1 LYANPAGD
9 KAVGSDTAIDAASPA
24 NDDIT
29 DEEGN
34 GVAGTCTG
42 ITGVVGDGTGVAE
55 TLTIGLG
62 VGAVLSV
69 GLAVGAAAGVGL
81 GTAAA
86 VGDGVALTGGDAVA
100 AGSGT
105 PEMATPPWLEHVPRP
120 SDLDHVPS
128 RQIDPA

>member
-1 LYANPAGD
+1 LYANPAGEST
-9 KAVGSDTAIDAASPA
+9 VGFATAIEAASSA
-24 NDDIT
+24 NDDAT
-29 DEEGN
+29 GN
-34 GVAGTCTG
+34 AGRGTAGTCTG

-55 TLTIGLG
+55 TLTLGLG
-62 VGAVLSV
+62 VGAVLDA
-69 GLAVGAAAGVGL
+69 GLAAGAAVGVGL
-81 GTAAA
+81 GTTADA
-86 VGDGVALTGGDAVA
+86 GDGVALTCGDAEV

>member
-1 LYANPAGD
+1 MYANPAGD
-9 KAVGSDTAIDAASPA
+9 TTVGSETAIDAATPA
-24 NDDIT
+24 NDDVT
-29 DEEGN
+29 GDAVRGT
-34 GVAGTCTG
+34 AGTCTG

-55 TLTIGLG
+55 TLTLGLG
-62 VGAVLSV
+62 VGEGLDV
-69 GLAVGAAAGVGL
+69 GLAVGAAVGVGL
-81 GTAAA
+81 GATAA
-86 VGDGVALTGGDAVA
+86 VGDGVALTGGDAVV